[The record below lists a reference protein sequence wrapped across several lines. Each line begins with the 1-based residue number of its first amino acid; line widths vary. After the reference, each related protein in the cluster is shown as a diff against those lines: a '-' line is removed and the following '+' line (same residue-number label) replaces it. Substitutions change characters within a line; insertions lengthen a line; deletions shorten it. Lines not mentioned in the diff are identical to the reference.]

1 MRTPAGRSLATAVLA
16 LSLVLT
22 ACGAST
28 PEELLAEARQAAE
41 KRDYRTAAIQ
51 LKSLLSDAP
60 ENVDAVLLLADV
72 SAADNNSQLAERNYR
87 RAAELKADPS
97 RYWRGWVD
105 ALLVLG
111 QFDDALARL
120 DEVKPAT
127 PADEAAVLVRR
138 SRALR
143 AQGKV
148 PEAEVAV
155 REAVAKAP
163 SQVEPQVELGD
174 LLFVTGRRDE
184 SRAATEAAL
193 QIDPGDP
200 DALMLKALQLLAGPE
215 PATAAPVLA
224 QVIDRAKA
232 MGGKQPLHATALS
245 YLIEL
250 DLAAKQTDSAATRVT
265 ELVKLVGQ
273 SPQVR
278 YLRARV
284 AVDRNDLAAAKQD
297 LQDALAAAKDYLPA
311 RRLLG
316 AINVVESQY
325 ELAEMNLRP
334 VVKANPD
341 DVFARRLL
349 ANVLLA
355 RRQPGEALSLLDTTA
370 VADGEAREMMLAMAG
385 QASLQ
390 TGDVARA
397 SDYFREGAKQYPENP
412 AFELGLALTLL
423 AEGRT
428 DEAEKIIRDVKGEQ
442 AEAARAAF
450 DVILL
455 MQKGQVEQAVTAAKA
470 AVEKFPDVA
479 WSNNLLGSVL
489 IASGDFKGARQA
501 LVTATE
507 KDPNDAASLAN
518 LARVEQLLGNPDA
531 AAGAWRRILTADP
544 TNADAAGALARLE
557 VERGN
562 LPEALKVLEPFRGK
576 YSRAQLLVGAILL
589 DRGAAAEAR
598 KIGEEVLKTEPDN
611 PEALNLV
618 GLAEFAAG
626 DPMAGAAR
634 FRRAIELQPGVPIYR
649 LNLTRALLTAGDP
662 VGAEVALADVRKLAP
677 NTPQLLSVEAAVA
690 LAQRK
695 PEEARKVLNRMEAD
709 QIGDARLRAA
719 LDGEVLAAEGKL
731 AEASQRFTEAYRL
744 GPNLDSAVRAW
755 GAAQAAGQKPD
766 PALLDDW
773 LKRNPDDVRAQR
785 VAGDL
790 FFAAGLKE
798 RAQRSYENILEFEP
812 RDLAALNNLAWIY
825 QENGDSRALQLADRA
840 LKVAPDNPAVLD
852 TAGWAQLRLGDK
864 RRGAELI
871 EQAAAKAPDDP
882 DIQYH
887 RAVALIEGGKRD
899 EGRAVLEQILGSDRP
914 FPSRDEAAARL
925 KLL

>member
-1 MRTPAGRSLATAVLA
+1 MG
-16 LSLVLT
+16 LT
-22 ACGAST
+22 ACGASS

-51 LKSLLSDAP
+51 LKALQQKDPDNLDA
-60 ENVDAVLLLADV
+60 ALLLADI
-72 SAADNNSQLAERNYR
+72 SAADNNPDLAERNYR
-87 RAAELKADPS
+87 RAAELKADPD

-105 ALLVLG
+105 ALLALG
-111 QFDDALARL
+111 RFDDALARL
-120 DEVKPAT
+120 AEVQPAT

-148 PEAEVAV
+148 PEAEAAA

-163 SQVEPQVELGD
+163 AAVESQVELGD

-193 QIDPGDP
+193 QIDPDDP
-200 DALMLKALQLLAGPE
+200 DALMLKAMQLLAGDD
-215 PATAAPVLA
+215 PAAAAPVLTEVVA
-224 QVIDRAKA
+224 QAKA
-232 MGGKQPLHATALS
+232 AGGKLPLQATALS

-250 DLAAKQTDSAATRVT
+250 DLTAKQLDAAAGRVA

-284 AVDRNDLAAAKQD
+284 AVERNDLAAAKQE
-297 LQDALAAAKDYLPA
+297 LQEALAAAKDYLPA

-316 AINVVESQY
+316 AINVVENQY
-325 ELAEMNLRP
+325 ELAEANLRP
-334 VVKANPD
+334 VVKASPD
-341 DVFARRLL
+341 DAFARRLL
-349 ANVLLA
+349 ATVLLA
-355 RRQPGEALSLLDTTA
+355 RRQPNEALSLLDTSA

-397 SDYFREGAKQYPENP
+397 SDYFREGAKQYPDNP

-423 AEGRT
+423 AEGRV

-442 AEAARAAF
+442 ADAARAAF

-455 MQKGQVEQAVTAAKA
+455 TQKGQVDQAVTAARA

-489 IASGDFKGARQA
+489 IASGDFKGAREA
-501 LVTATE
+501 LVKATQ

-518 LARVEQLLGNPDA
+518 LARVEQLLNNPDA
-531 AAGAWRRILTADP
+531 AAATWRRILAADP
-544 TNADAAGALARLE
+544 TNADAAGSLARLE

-576 YSRAQLLVGAILL
+576 YSRAQLLVAAILL
-589 DRGAAAEAR
+589 DRGAAGEAR
-598 KIGEEVLKTEPDN
+598 KIGQEVLKAEPDN

-618 GLAEFAAG
+618 ALADFTAG
-626 DPMAGAAR
+626 DPKAGAAG

-649 LNLTRALLTAGDP
+649 LNLVRALLAAGDAA
-662 VGAEVALADVRKLAP
+662 GAEAALVEVRKLAP

-690 LAQRK
+690 LAQGK
-695 PEEARKVLNRMEAD
+695 PADARKVVARMEAD

-719 LDGEVLAAEGKL
+719 LDGEVLAAEGKP
-731 AEASQRFTEAYRL
+731 AEASARFAEAYRL

-755 GAAQAAGQKPD
+755 GAAQVAGQKPD

-773 LKRNPDDVRAQR
+773 LKRNPDDLRAQR

-790 FFAAGLKE
+790 FFAAGLKD
-798 RAQRSYENILEFEP
+798 RAQRSYESILEFEP
-812 RDLAALNNLAWIY
+812 RDVAALNNLAWIY
-825 QENGDSRALQLADRA
+825 QEGGDSRALQLADRA
-840 LKVAPDNPAVLD
+840 LKVAPDNAAVLD
-852 TAGWAQLRLGDK
+852 TAGWAQLRVGDK

-871 EQAAAKAPDDP
+871 EQAAAKAPDDL

-887 RAVALIEGGKRD
+887 RAVALIEGGKPA
-899 EGRAVLEQILGSDRP
+899 EGRAVLETILKSDKP
-914 FPSRDEAAARL
+914 FASRDEAAAKL
-925 KLL
+925 KQL

>member
-1 MRTPAGRSLATAVLA
+1 
-16 LSLVLT
+16 
-22 ACGAST
+22 
-28 PEELLAEARQAAE
+28 
-41 KRDYRTAAIQ
+41 
-51 LKSLLSDAP
+51 
-60 ENVDAVLLLADV
+60 
-72 SAADNNSQLAERNYR
+72 
-87 RAAELKADPS
+87 
-97 RYWRGWVD
+97 
-105 ALLVLG
+105 
-111 QFDDALARL
+111 
-120 DEVKPAT
+120 VK
-127 PADEAAVLVRR
+127 
-138 SRALR
+138 
-143 AQGKV
+143 
-148 PEAEVAV
+148 
-155 REAVAKAP
+155 
-163 SQVEPQVELGD
+163 
-174 LLFVTGRRDE
+174 
-184 SRAATEAAL
+184 
-193 QIDPGDP
+193 
-200 DALMLKALQLLAGPE
+200 
-215 PATAAPVLA
+215 
-224 QVIDRAKA
+224 
-232 MGGKQPLHATALS
+232 
-245 YLIEL
+245 
-250 DLAAKQTDSAATRVT
+250 
-265 ELVKLVGQ
+265 
-273 SPQVR
+273 
-278 YLRARV
+278 
-284 AVDRNDLAAAKQD
+284 
-297 LQDALAAAKDYLPA
+297 
-311 RRLLG
+311 
-316 AINVVESQY
+316 
-325 ELAEMNLRP
+325 
-334 VVKANPD
+334 
-341 DVFARRLL
+341 
-349 ANVLLA
+349 
-355 RRQPGEALSLLDTTA
+355 
-370 VADGEAREMMLAMAG
+370 
-385 QASLQ
+385 
-390 TGDVARA
+390 
-397 SDYFREGAKQYPENP
+397 
-412 AFELGLALTLL
+412 
-423 AEGRT
+423 
-428 DEAEKIIRDVKGEQ
+428 
-442 AEAARAAF
+442 
-450 DVILL
+450 
-455 MQKGQVEQAVTAAKA
+455 
-470 AVEKFPDVA
+470 
-479 WSNNLLGSVL
+479 
-489 IASGDFKGARQA
+489 
-501 LVTATE
+501 ATE
-507 KDPNDAASLAN
+507 KDPNDASSLAN
-518 LARVEQLLGNPDA
+518 LARVEQLLSNPDA
-531 AAGAWRRILTADP
+531 AAATWRRILAADP

-773 LKRNPDDVRAQR
+773 LKRNPDDVRAQQ

-852 TAGWAQLRLGDK
+852 TAGWAHLRLGDK
-864 RRGAELI
+864 QRGAELI